1 MVVKI
6 KSQNYCAVILSVP
19 IALVKITHQTCIW
32 FTFFAKGCVPEHRL
46 FIWVNRAAEFWVH
59 VATFIVLAET
69 PFWWKQNATTT
80 ELLLVVSP
88 HCMKLDGLDLCCNYF
103 LEVKGYLKKKKKGNA
118 AQHVVSRDFF
128 IVAELGF
135 LQLTVYDHFVMT
147 FGFLY

>member
-32 FTFFAKGCVPEHRL
+32 FTFFAKGCEPEHRL
-46 FIWVNRAAEFWVH
+46 FIWVNRAVEFWVH

-80 ELLLVVSP
+80 ELLLVVPP

-103 LEVKGYLKKKKKGNA
+103 LEVKGYLKKKKKRKCWVENWSLKLNSFVLENWFA
-118 AQHVVSRDFF
+118 VVDKMLIF
-128 IVAELGF
+128 LGSF
-135 LQLTVYDHFVMT
+135 KN
-147 FGFLY
+147 

>member
-32 FTFFAKGCVPEHRL
+32 FTFFAKGCEPEHRL
-46 FIWVNRAAEFWVH
+46 FIWVNRAVEFWVH

-80 ELLLVVSP
+80 ELLLVVPP

>member
-1 MVVKI
+1 
-6 KSQNYCAVILSVP
+6 
-19 IALVKITHQTCIW
+19 
-32 FTFFAKGCVPEHRL
+32 
-46 FIWVNRAAEFWVH
+46 
-59 VATFIVLAET
+59 
-69 PFWWKQNATTT
+69 
-80 ELLLVVSP
+80 
-88 HCMKLDGLDLCCNYF
+88 MKLDGLDLCCNYF